1 MKPAVLTRC
10 IIGVILASGLA
21 LGLAA
26 LGCDDTSSKPIGG
39 PFPAADGGNGGVG
52 GGNPNGDGGIGQDGG
67 AFQDAPSSPTFDG
80 GVGPPADAFSF

>member
-1 MKPAVLTRC
+1 MKPAVSVRC

-26 LGCDDTSSKPIGG
+26 VGCDDTSSKPIGG
-39 PFPAADGGNGGVG
+39 PFPSVDGGNGGGG

-67 AFQDAPSSPTFDG
+67 GFQDAPMGPPTFDG
-80 GVGPPADAFSF
+80 GEGPADAFSF